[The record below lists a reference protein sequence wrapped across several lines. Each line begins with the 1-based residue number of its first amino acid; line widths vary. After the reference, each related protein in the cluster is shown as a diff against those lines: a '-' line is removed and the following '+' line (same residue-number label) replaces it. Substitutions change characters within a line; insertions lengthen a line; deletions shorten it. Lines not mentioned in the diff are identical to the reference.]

1 MVKLSEIIK
10 WETLLTTLHISLI
23 WKAFPFHPFQGENQQ
38 SNRKPTTV
46 EITLCKEFFATVNSM
61 V

>member
-1 MVKLSEIIK
+1 MGNPANNI
-10 WETLLTTLHISLI
+10 HISLI

-38 SNRKPTTV
+38 SNRMQTTV